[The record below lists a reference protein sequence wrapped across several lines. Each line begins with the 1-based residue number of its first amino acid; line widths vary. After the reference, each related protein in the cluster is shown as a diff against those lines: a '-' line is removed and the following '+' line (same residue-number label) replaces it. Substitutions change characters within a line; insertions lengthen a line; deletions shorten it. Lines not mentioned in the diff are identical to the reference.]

1 MSTCYC
7 MFKFVNQNHLV
18 STAAQK
24 DQNEFSQ
31 WFGRLIVSWV
41 KPWGSRLAEALQRWK
56 ANESFPLF
64 ASLLQEVGVFLK
76 RAGADERNGRRKRS
90 PGSGRGDA
98 GATRAGRGAGLHWT
112 VRQKLSRALVKLNLT
127 QTYGERLWKTSLAN
141 SPPQKAADAL
151 WRAEN
156 TKVNPDK
163 LAPKVKL

>member
-64 ASLLQEVGVFLK
+64 ASILQEVGVFLK

-112 VRQKLSRALVKLNLT
+112 VRQKLSRALVKLNPT
-127 QTYGERLWKTSLAN
+127 QTYGERLWKQVWRNGGKLSGLKFTS
-141 SPPQKAADAL
+141 
-151 WRAEN
+151 
-156 TKVNPDK
+156 
-163 LAPKVKL
+163 PKSCRCSLTSWEHKG